1 MFCPPAHSR
10 LQQGSKADPSA
21 PEKDNILLE
30 NKQTLEIKDKELET
44 SQHQLET
51 LRNERQ
57 KVKLQLDEQKNKF
70 THQEKR
76 LQEHKQQQQQYEAEE
91 KQREIEEKNKLMSEK
106 ETLLENTV
114 KELETSKHQ
123 LETMRNEL
131 QEVKL
136 QLDEQKNKF
145 TYQEK
150 LLQEHK
156 QQQQQYE
163 LNEKCKRL
171 EDTEKVFTVRDTQ
184 IKDLEKR
191 KETALEE
198 KDRLLH
204 NSNDKLKQ
212 TTTEGEEKQRE
223 IEAKNK
229 LMSEKETL
237 LENTV
242 KELET
247 SKHQLETMRNE
258 LQEVKL
264 ELDEQKNEFT
274 HQEKLLQEHKK
285 QQQQYVSGETAS
297 VFVSGSELRLV
308 LLGSAGY
315 EKSAAGNIILN
326 REKNQTETSAETQQS
341 EIRQEEVYG
350 KQVTVVE
357 TPDWF
362 CSGLSMEEVRQDV
375 RRCIRLSAPGPHAFL
390 LVIPVHRSTGVKK
403 DVLEK
408 MEEIF
413 GERCWSNTII
423 LFTVTDKEQ
432 EKNIEDFVQS
442 ENQKVQSLVEKCGN
456 RFHCLNLHRSE
467 DGSQVSE
474 LLGKIEKMMEENT
487 ERSYSSEIYLEVESQ
502 IRAME
507 RNIIR
512 DREERKE
519 REEREINERIENEV
533 QNSLRKIERVI
544 EEHDGD
550 IKQLNERTGELK
562 RQIREERD
570 EEKKKELMREL
581 EKEVRNRTELKREID
596 QLKDQREREKSEMEE
611 KHRQEIEKIKQEYGE
626 IRADNNLMK
635 VILPKLQR
643 NILDSRLHPGRGS
656 RGGNLHPV
664 SNLLARSAPDG
675 KTPRKP
681 TLGPTIPATPLSGR
695 YETVPASSQSRALLR
710 AWHPHS
716 TGLCSATRPHVL
728 ARRKV
733 EHTLQPLPLSNQ
745 QFMQLFRQAGL
756 FKSKRRRSL
765 IDWALRR
772 GHLNQSDDN
781 VEPHNASQKLFG
793 QSLSSICP
801 DGNLP
806 KPITDL
812 LYLLFC
818 EGPETC
824 GIFRRS
830 ANAKSCRILKERMN
844 SGKSISPHEE
854 SVFVSASLITEFLRE
869 LPGGVLRC
877 DLYEE
882 WIEVLQIEEEQH
894 KLYQIRSLFAQL
906 PEENFTLLCHLF
918 GVLHRIHSHSHVN
931 LMTAS
936 NLALCIAPNMLW
948 RSSKVSPELE
958 GKSTL
963 QVAELIQFL
972 IENTPAVFGDDLE
985 SLFTSRI
992 ISEQETRDSAD
1003 GPYLQHSSSE
1013 DTDQDFI
1020 VSSPLSPEVHPL
1032 FLPLAALS
1040 FKEKRRMQPFHV
1052 DAPASQGTYS
1062 CGTLDSI
1069 SSQSSASMY
1078 TLGIGKLSQT
1088 RDRCLSEPV
1097 MYFATPQ
1104 SQMLVHTPVI
1114 RQSSYDA
1121 AVIDNRTEQSQTSV
1135 GLSPEQQVHN
1145 SATGPR
1151 RRRYTF
1157 WKSPQIPSRFKHPAQ
1172 KLASMSS
1179 LSSAT
1184 TSSLSSLDSTLSLSS
1199 ADLIPSPQ
1207 HTQSQPFLFGA
1218 AARLQPVTPE
1228 MSRKRWTNV
1237 FTYDEEEKVDMWDQ
1251 DLEMDKKE
1259 RKFEEPPHAERVE
1272 SEDSMKSIIMEVKAV
1287 QRQCTSDRQLLA
1299 EYGGLDTNALK
1310 SSDAHKP
1317 EHDVDSQAVSRE
1329 PCCTQTLPMAKQ
1341 IDNEM
1346 QESKLKQTPLGAP
1359 QIITKKDNSESQL
1372 RCLNVRSV
1380 MHASGVQKVSRMKI
1394 TFFPSARK
1402 VMLKHSK
1409 VRDQTSKSVT
1419 METEQNEKPG
1429 FTEQKEAKWGE
1440 SLEVTIPQTLF
1451 YGLDVP
1457 LVLCSETSQQT
1468 SIQVNASMPSFEDV
1482 GVRDAGVDVS
1492 MISGNSG
1499 LGNGVCG
1506 FPDKN
1511 TVRNLECV
1519 TCDKVISCVN
1529 ATDAPHNPGSIIENA
1544 QPAVSISSGSGII
1557 RSISIFHGNA
1567 NQGTLPPKPAS
1578 KSAGTF
1584 RRTICIK
1591 LPVNVRNR
1599 GAVQNKL

>member
-1 MFCPPAHSR
+1 MKMSPQLRISNPID
-10 LQQGSKADPSA
+10 LQSTSEGLVTRPSDRKNMKSAVPRRKPGSGVIKAF
-21 PEKDNILLE
+21 KI
-30 NKQTLEIKDKELET
+30 
-44 SQHQLET
+44 
-51 LRNERQ
+51 RQ
-57 KVKLQLDEQKNKF
+57 SD
-70 THQEKR
+70 R
-76 LQEHKQQQQQYEAEE
+76 YEACHVSQNAMLLMEAHAHFTNGLQSKE
-91 KQREIEEKNKLMSEK
+91 RLLLLFTDSLIIAKTKSLYLKLKACVSLSDIWLASCIHNITDRK
-106 ETLLENTV
+106 V
-114 KELETSKHQ
+114 TSKHSFVIGWPTTNYVATFSSS
-123 LETMRNEL
+123 ETKEKWL
-131 QEVKL
+131 QAL
-136 QLDEQKNKF
+136 QWHTSRARQRVLPSAI
-145 TYQEK
+145 
-150 LLQEHK
+150 LL
-156 QQQQQYE
+156 Y
-163 LNEKCKRL
+163 
-171 EDTEKVFTVRDTQ
+171 
-184 IKDLEKR
+184 
-191 KETALEE
+191 
-198 KDRLLH
+198 
-204 NSNDKLKQ
+204 
-212 TTTEGEEKQRE
+212 
-223 IEAKNK
+223 
-229 LMSEKETL
+229 
-237 LENTV
+237 
-242 KELET
+242 
-247 SKHQLETMRNE
+247 
-258 LQEVKL
+258 
-264 ELDEQKNEFT
+264 
-274 HQEKLLQEHKK
+274 
-285 QQQQYVSGETAS
+285 
-297 VFVSGSELRLV
+297 V
-308 LLGSAGY
+308 LLIRHPEDDSPATIAVAVDV
-315 EKSAAGNIILN
+315 S
-326 REKNQTETSAETQQS
+326 TTAEN
-341 EIRQEEVYG
+341 
-350 KQVTVVE
+350 VV
-357 TPDWF
+357 
-362 CSGLSMEEVRQDV
+362 
-375 RRCIRLSAPGPHAFL
+375 H
-390 LVIPVHRSTGVKK
+390 
-403 DVLEK
+403 
-408 MEEIF
+408 
-413 GERCWSNTII
+413 
-423 LFTVTDKEQ
+423 
-432 EKNIEDFVQS
+432 
-442 ENQKVQSLVEKCGN
+442 
-456 RFHCLNLHRSE
+456 
-467 DGSQVSE
+467 
-474 LLGKIEKMMEENT
+474 
-487 ERSYSSEIYLEVESQ
+487 Y
-502 IRAME
+502 
-507 RNIIR
+507 
-512 DREERKE
+512 
-519 REEREINERIENEV
+519 
-533 QNSLRKIERVI
+533 
-544 EEHDGD
+544 
-550 IKQLNERTGELK
+550 
-562 RQIREERD
+562 
-570 EEKKKELMREL
+570 
-581 EKEVRNRTELKREID
+581 
-596 QLKDQREREKSEMEE
+596 
-611 KHRQEIEKIKQEYGE
+611 IKQECKLLREASDYQLCVNYDKEEETYALLGHELPFFILRHSLQSQQKHPRMPGE
-626 IRADNNLMK
+626 HLREAF
-635 VILPKLQR
+635 
-643 NILDSRLHPGRGS
+643 
-656 RGGNLHPV
+656 
-664 SNLLARSAPDG
+664 SAAQQTEEAI
-675 KTPRKP
+675 KTPHF
-681 TLGPTIPATPLSGR
+681 TIK
-695 YETVPASSQSRALLR
+695 
-710 AWHPHS
+710 
-716 TGLCSATRPHVL
+716 TRT
-728 ARRKV
+728 
-733 EHTLQPLPLSNQ
+733 HTL
-745 QFMQLFRQAGL
+745 GL

-781 VEPHNASQKLFG
+781 VESHNASQKLFG

-1040 FKEKRRMQPFHV
+1040 FKEKRRIQPFHV

-1380 MHASGVQKVSRMKI
+1380 IHASGVQKVSRMKI

-1511 TVRNLECV
+1511 TVWNLECV

-1578 KSAGTF
+1578 KLAGTF